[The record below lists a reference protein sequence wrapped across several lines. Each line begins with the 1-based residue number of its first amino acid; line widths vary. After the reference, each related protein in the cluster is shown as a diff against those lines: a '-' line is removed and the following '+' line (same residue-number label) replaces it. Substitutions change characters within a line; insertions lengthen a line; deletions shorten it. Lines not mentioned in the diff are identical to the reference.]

1 MINVKH
7 YPSNVF
13 RERGI
18 FQQSVNFELRCQNA
32 SKRIA
37 VIERISAKGFDDED
51 HCIFSLFV
59 DSNAVSPSVEIV
71 PERKLEPGKTLEIF
85 NPIAELPLEYD
96 FKRIDYSLRFISE
109 DAANAEAG
117 ISVKPVIYEQKVL
130 LDLPFRGVC
139 LVTDGHDF
147 LAHHRRIPLL
157 NQYVEKIG
165 LTANSARFA
174 YDFMVVDLEG
184 KVHRRN
190 GSKLEDYYGWG
201 KPVLAP
207 GDGKVVSAA
216 HDKADN
222 PVSGPLPPIAPEQYE
237 RLRKAAFDELESVG
251 LEGFHG
257 NHAIIDHGNSEFS
270 LIDHMQKDSVIVEVG
285 DEVTRGTVLGN
296 IGNSGDSGTPHIHY
310 GLQNGMDDRESEG
323 LPSRFSEFELLL
335 GNTAKRIRNLCPN
348 TGMIVKH

>member
-1 MINVKH
+1 MINVKY

-18 FQQSVNFELRCQNA
+18 FQQSVNFELRCHNA
-32 SKRIA
+32 SRRSA
-37 VIERISAKGFDDED
+37 VIEKISAEGFDERD

-59 DSNAVSPSVEIV
+59 DSNAMSPSVEIV

-96 FKRIDYSLRFISE
+96 FGRIDFSLRFISE
-109 DAANAEAG
+109 DAANLKAG
-117 ISVKPVIYEQKVL
+117 VSVKPVVYEQKVL
-130 LDLPFRGVC
+130 LDLPFRGTC

-157 NQYVEKIG
+157 NQYVEKTG
-165 LTANSARFA
+165 LTANSVRFA
-174 YDFMVVDLEG
+174 YDFMVADSGG
-184 KVHRRN
+184 KVYKGD
-190 GSKLEDYYGWG
+190 GSRLEDFYGWG
-201 KPVLAP
+201 KPILAP
-207 GDGKVVSAA
+207 GDGKIVSAA

-222 PVSGPLPPIAPEQYE
+222 PVSITLPPIAPEQYE
-237 RLRKAAFDELESVG
+237 RLRTQAFEHLESVS
-251 LEGFHG
+251 LEGLHG
-257 NHAIIDHGNSEFS
+257 NHVTIDHGNSEFS
-270 LIDHMQKDSVIVEVG
+270 LIDHMQKDSVKVEVG

-310 GLQNGMDDRESEG
+310 GLQNGIDGRKSEG

-335 GNTAKRIRNLCPN
+335 GNTVKRIQNLCPN